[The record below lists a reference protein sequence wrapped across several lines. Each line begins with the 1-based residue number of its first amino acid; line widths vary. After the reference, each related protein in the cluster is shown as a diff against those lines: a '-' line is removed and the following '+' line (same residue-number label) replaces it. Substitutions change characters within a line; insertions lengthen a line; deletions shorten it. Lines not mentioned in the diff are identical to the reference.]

1 MYVEDIRFGISWIFV
16 VIVLMVLFFVI
27 NKVEKYLWNML
38 MIWLSDLDN
47 CGEYDINVMDIEIN
61 VVVSD
66 IFMKN
71 LFLILVVKGLK

>member
-27 NKVEKYLWNML
+27 NKVEKYLWYML